1 MKNLLLSFF
10 ILFTISCTN
19 NQTDKNLYRIETNFG
34 DITIKLYNKTPL
46 HRDNFEKLVTE
57 NFFEDI
63 LFHRVINNFMIQ
75 GGDPDSKNA
84 KFGDFLGEADCGYNI
99 PAEFNDSLFHKKGV
113 IAAAREGDKIN
124 PKKESSGSQF
134 YIVQGKVFT
143 DNQLDS
149 LEISINKNIKE
160 SLYKKYFS
168 IEENKAFD
176 KGEDINYESIITIVK
191 VKVKQ
196 DIDSIGK
203 YKIPEFKRKYYR
215 TIGGTPHLDGNY
227 TVFGEII
234 NGLEIVDKIASVK
247 TDKNDRPIV
256 DIKMKITKI
265 K

>member
-1 MKNLLLSFF
+1 MKKLLFVFSLLFVLSC
-10 ILFTISCTN
+10 SN
-19 NQTDKNLYRIETNFG
+19 NKKETDLYLIETDLG
-34 DITIKLYNKTPL
+34 DITIKLYDKTPL
-46 HRDNFEKLVTE
+46 HKDNFEKLVKE

-84 KFGDFLGEADCGYNI
+84 KFGDLLGESDCGYNI

-113 IAAAREGDKIN
+113 IAAAREGDKTN
-124 PKKESSGSQF
+124 LKKESSGSQF
-134 YIVQGKVFT
+134 YLVQGKVFT

-149 LEISINKNIKE
+149 LEISINNSIKE
-160 SLYKKYFS
+160 KLYKKYFS
-168 IEENKAFD
+168 EEENKAFD
-176 KGEDINYESIITIVK
+176 NGEDINYEKIISLVNI
-191 VKVKQ
+191 KVKQ